1 MIQNCVVTAKNYAAS
16 AQRDLKH
23 LVESMRRAGAKRDAS
38 FAGFIL
44 NGLGRA
50 THFSL
55 PDGGMLFDDDLRGLG
70 GNKVRLPFPEISIEY
85 YVRRDQA
92 QFHSEA
98 FSRHVAKRLVYARE
112 TSKAEI
118 AGLFKP
124 KELYAGELASVQSDN
139 LIHIVALNEIDG
151 LWVPMTGSWL
161 IPCEGGSSCD
171 WLEPGQVIVTLPDT
185 FETIVE
191 LEGML
196 KAREAVHNDILGE
209 GRVTLELC
217 EALTC
222 NNVGIDTI
230 QQCDP
235 RVNARRIRDG
245 KLPLLEAKVLT
256 IEVPGSAR
264 LRSSASGSADRASP
278 RQHLRRGHIRALTCG
293 TRIWVSACVVGDAGR
308 GAVSKTYRPI
318 PKTEGKA
325 ALNEPGK

>member
-16 AQRDLKH
+16 AQRDLQR
-23 LVESMRRAGAKRDAS
+23 LAESMRRAGAKRDAS
-38 FAGFIL
+38 FAEFIL
-44 NGLGRA
+44 NGLGKA
-50 THFSL
+50 THFAL
-55 PDGGMLFDDDLRGLG
+55 PDGGMLFDGDLRGLG

-139 LIHIVALNEIDG
+139 LIHIVALNEIDR
-151 LWVPMTGSWL
+151 LWVPMIGSWL
-161 IPCEGGSSCD
+161 IPCEGGSSRD
-171 WLEPGQVIVTLPDT
+171 WQVIVTLPDA

-191 LEGML
+191 PEGIQEA
-196 KAREAVHNDILGE
+196 KQAVHTDILGE

-222 NNVGIDTI
+222 NNVSIGTI

-245 KLPLLEAKVLT
+245 KLPLLETKVLT

-264 LRSSASGSADRASP
+264 LRSSASGLADRASP
-278 RQHLRRGHIRALTCG
+278 RQHLRRGHIRALACG